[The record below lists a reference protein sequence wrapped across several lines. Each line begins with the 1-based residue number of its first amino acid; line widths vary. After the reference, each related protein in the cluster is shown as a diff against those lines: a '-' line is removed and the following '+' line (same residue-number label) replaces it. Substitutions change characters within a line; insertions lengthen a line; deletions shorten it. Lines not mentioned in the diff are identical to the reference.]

1 VNVIEYSEKSA
12 FVQVDT
18 LKILFLD
25 IVWPLYLADGS
36 LIHRYELVSNLALL
50 DNEIHIF
57 TTDKASLSNISNI
70 HCHYVP
76 PGSFFSLTGNYFRRY
91 VNLLSSETFDVLYT
105 RNPNFGFLSGIFFK
119 SRLREMVFELN
130 GIPEDESSLFR
141 TKNKEGNL
149 PQQGKKS
156 GFLFLKAYLT
166 VHSRINRFILK
177 KALEFSDRIIAVTPG
192 IKANIEKIY
201 SIQSEKI
208 VVVSNGANTSL
219 FKPLDQRDCRK
230 ELNLD
235 PEIFYVCFV
244 GNLAPWQGLEY
255 LVKAA
260 TSILTRFPECRFLI
274 VGDGVMKN
282 ELLKLS
288 RELGVVDKFIFTG
301 VVAYDRVPIYINAS
315 DVCTAPF
322 IFARN
327 AKIGLSPLKLY
338 EYMAC
343 GKPVVASNISGVSDA
358 LEASK
363 GGIPVLPENPD
374 ALAEAVLKLLENPD
388 LRSKLGSKGL
398 SYVTENYSWYSV
410 AKQVDRVCKSGLQ
423 D

>member
-1 VNVIEYSEKSA
+1 
-12 FVQVDT
+12 VQVDT

-36 LIHRYELVSNLALL
+36 LIHRYELVSNLARL
-50 DNEIHIF
+50 DNEMHIF
-57 TTDKASLSNISNI
+57 TTDKTFLSDISNI

-76 PGSFFSLTGNYFRRY
+76 PGSFFSLTFNYFKSY
-91 VNLLSSETFDVLYT
+91 LGLLSSETFDVLYT
-105 RNPNFGFLSGIFFK
+105 RNPNFGFLSGVCCK
-119 SRLREMVFELN
+119 SRFKEMVYELN

-141 TKNKEGNL
+141 TKNEEGDKS
-149 PQQGKKS
+149 QQGNKG
-156 GFLFLKAYLT
+156 GFSFSKVSISA
-166 VHSRINRFILK
+166 HSRIKLFILK

-192 IKANIEKIY
+192 IKSNLEKVFGMPGEKI
-201 SIQSEKI
+201 I
-208 VVVSNGANTSL
+208 VVSNGANTSL
-219 FKPLDQRDCRK
+219 FKPLDQGDCRK
-230 ELNLD
+230 ELSLD
-235 PEIFYVCFV
+235 PGICYICFV
-244 GNLAPWQGLEY
+244 GNLAPWQGIEY

-260 TSILTRFPECRFLI
+260 PSILSRFPKCRFLI

-282 ELLKLS
+282 ELLNLS
-288 RELGVVDKFIFTG
+288 RDLGVEDMFIFTG
-301 VVAYDRVPIYINAS
+301 VVPYDRVPIYINAS
-315 DVCTAPF
+315 DVCAAPF

-358 LEASK
+358 LEASM

-374 ALAEAVLKLLENPD
+374 ALSEAVLKLLENPE
-388 LRSKLGSKGL
+388 LRSKLGLKGL

-410 AKQVDRVCKSGLQ
+410 AKQVDRICKSGLQ
-423 D
+423 DKRKTPYVH

>member
-1 VNVIEYSEKSA
+1 MNVIEYSEKST

-25 IVWPLYLADGS
+25 IVWPLHLADGS
-36 LIHRYELVSNLALL
+36 LIHRYELVSNLSRL

-57 TTDKASLSNISNI
+57 TTDKAFLSNISNI

-76 PGSFFSLTGNYFRRY
+76 PGSFSSLTVNYFKSY
-91 VNLLSSETFDVLYT
+91 VTLLSSETFDVLYT
-105 RNPNFGFLSGIFFK
+105 RNPNFGFLSGIFCK
-119 SRLREMVFELN
+119 SRFREMVYELN
-130 GIPEDESSLFR
+130 GIPEDESNLFR
-141 TKNKEGNL
+141 TKNEERSL
-149 PQQGKKS
+149 SQQGKI
-156 GFLFLKAYLT
+156 GFSFSKAYFI
-166 VHSRINRFILK
+166 VHSKIKLFIFK
-177 KALEFSDRIIAVTPG
+177 KALGFSDRIIAVTPG
-192 IKANIEKIY
+192 IKTNIEKIY
-201 SIQSEKI
+201 SIPSEKI

-219 FKPLDQRDCRK
+219 FKPLDQKDCRK

-235 PEIFYVCFV
+235 PKISYVCFV

-260 TSILTRFPECRFLI
+260 PSILSHFPECRFLI
-274 VGDGVMKN
+274 VGDGVMKD
-282 ELLKLS
+282 ELIKLS
-288 RELGVVDKFIFTG
+288 RELGVEDMFIFTG

-343 GKPVVASNISGVSDA
+343 GKPVVASNISGVSEA
-358 LEASK
+358 LEASR
-363 GGIPVLPENPD
+363 GGLPVLPENPD
-374 ALAEAVLKLLENPD
+374 ALSEAVLKLLENQD

-410 AKQVDRVCKSGLQ
+410 AKQVDRVCKSVLQ
-423 D
+423 G